1 MHIHAMYRNGISYA
15 VVLNWSS
22 ELCEYSMRVETE
34 DGNVLYS
41 SVNEPKVKRNIETY
55 LIRIESLDLEIDD
68 MRIRAWKNM
77 SCD

>member
-1 MHIHAMYRNGISYA
+1 
-15 VVLNWSS
+15 
-22 ELCEYSMRVETE
+22 MRVETE